1 MRKIFKN
8 MAWTMAATLVMAAC
22 SDSLDESDNTGQGP
36 LTGEGY
42 VKVAINMPSVSS
54 TRAFNESNDLNDG
67 IDKEWTVKN
76 GIIAFFEGEDVEGE
90 AKFVKAYDLGTMTDN
105 STTNNNHVSN
115 IPYAKT
121 LNAPVLSDG
130 NTQMYALVILNNGK
144 NNSLASVDNE
154 GKRLTL
160 KNGDAPIILESGTS
174 TFKDLDGAKWALNST
189 DITSDDNGFLMLNAP
204 LYYSNTQNAD
214 DSNNGKTQTLVPVT
228 VYSDETTANQN
239 PVNIYVERIVAK
251 VDVSI
256 SNLVQIGTDTN
267 KKGLAVKDESVYYG
281 DQVLFVDNN
290 NGAEPLGWVLNVTN
304 KNTKPLRNVSEITD
318 WLKLS
323 SITNRDFTGT
333 TSVEGNWKRIY
344 WAIDNNYDGTSSDT
358 DFNIY
363 RSNSTENS
371 LPTNWG
377 EYSTGTDASATIY
390 PQYCLENTAHAAD
403 MKENNTTCVLIKAIY
418 LVDGIDAVDKSF
430 FMIGD
435 NAVTLSKTEF
445 LSKIKTTLGITEPS
459 NITLGIDEDVDGGY
473 YKGADKLK
481 ELITGLEDS
490 GTTYDDKLNSFDEIR
505 YYKDG
510 GCYYYSVPIQHF
522 EINQPTGQEVTDD
535 NFLGGYGVVRN
546 NWYQIQIN
554 SVSGPGEP
562 GVDPGEEPIVKEEGY
577 INCTIN
583 VLSWAKRSQDVDL

>member
-1 MRKIFKN
+1 MKKIFKN
-8 MAWTMAATLVMAAC
+8 MAWMLAATLVMAAC
-22 SDSLDESDNTGQGP
+22 SDSLDESSNTGQGP

-42 VKVAINMPSVSS
+42 VKVAINMPSTSG
-54 TRAFNESNDLNDG
+54 TRAFNEGADLNDG
-67 IDKEWTVKN
+67 IKKEWTVKN
-76 GIIAFFEGEDVEGE
+76 GIIAFFEGKGVEGD
-90 AKFVKAYDLGTMTDN
+90 AKFVKAYDLGTMNENT
-105 STTNNNHVSN
+105 TTNNDHVSN

-121 LNAPVLSDG
+121 LNAPMLSDD
-130 NTQMYALVILNNGK
+130 NTQMYALVILNNGE

-189 DITSDDNGFLMLNAP
+189 EITSDDNGFLMLNAP
-204 LYYSNTQNAD
+204 LYDNVSKKA
-214 DSNNGKTQTLVPVT
+214 QTLVPVKVCPT
-228 VYSDETTANQN
+228 EEEAEQN

-256 SNLVQIGTDTN
+256 SGLTDITEG
-267 KKGLAVKDESVYYG
+267 KKGLKVKEDETVYNG
-281 DQVLFVDNN
+281 DKVIFVD
-290 NGAEPLGWVLNVTN
+290 GTKSLGWVLNVTN
-304 KNTKPLRNVSEITD
+304 KNTKPLRNVSEIAT
-318 WLKLS
+318 WLTLNAAGDRNF
-323 SITNRDFTGT
+323 IGT

-344 WAIDNNYDGTSSDT
+344 WAIDNNYDDTSSDT

-363 RSNSTENS
+363 RSNSEGDN
-371 LPTNWG
+371 LPATWG

-390 PQYCLENTAHAAD
+390 PQYCLENTAPATD
-403 MKENNTTCVLIKAIY
+403 LKENNTTCVLIKAIY

-435 NAVTLSKTEF
+435 NAVTLSKEEF
-445 LSKIKTTLGITEPS
+445 LNRIKTALNIDDGS
-459 NITLGIDEDVDGGY
+459 GITLGIENDADGGY
-473 YKGADKLK
+473 YKGATELK
-481 ELITGLEDS
+481 GLISGLDAS
-490 GTTYDDKLNSFDEIR
+490 GTAYDDALEKLDEIR

-522 EINQPTGQEVTDD
+522 DIPQPEGSKVSDA

-562 GVDPGEEPIVKEEGY
+562 GVDPGKDPIVKDEGY
-577 INCTIN
+577 IKCTIN

>member
-1 MRKIFKN
+1 MKTNLKN
-8 MAWTMAATLVMAAC
+8 MAWMLAATLVMAAC
-22 SDSLDESDNTGQGP
+22 SDSLDESENTGQGP

-54 TRAFNESNDLNDG
+54 TRAFDETNDLNDG
-67 IDKEWTVKN
+67 IEKEWTVKN
-76 GIIAFFEGEDVEGE
+76 GIIAFFEGKDKDVEGE

-130 NTQMYALVILNNGK
+130 NTQMYALVILNNGE

-174 TFKDLDGAKWALNST
+174 TFKDLDGAKWALNS
-189 DITSDDNGFLMLNAP
+189 DEVTSNGFLMLNAP
-204 LYYSNTQNAD
+204 LYDNVSKKA
-214 DSNNGKTQTLVPVT
+214 QTLVPVK
-228 VYSDETTANQN
+228 VYPTKEEAEQYS
-239 PVNIYVERIVAK
+239 VNIYVERIVAK

-256 SNLVQIGTDTN
+256 PDLAQIGTDS
-267 KKGLAVKDESVYYG
+267 KKEGLAVKKNTVYTG
-281 DQVLFVDNN
+281 DQVVFVDKND
-290 NGAEPLGWVLNVTN
+290 GAESLGWVLNVTN
-304 KNTKPLRNVSEITD
+304 KNTKPLRNVSGIAD
-318 WLKLS
+318 WLDNTKFTELEG
-323 SITNRDFTGT
+323 RDFIGT

-344 WAIDNNYDGTSSDT
+344 WAIDNNYDGNSTDT

-363 RSNSTENS
+363 RSHSEGSS
-371 LPTNWG
+371 LPAKWKA
-377 EYSTGTDASATIY
+377 YSESTTAGIV
-390 PQYCLENTAHAAD
+390 PQYCLENTAPAAD

-418 LVDGIDAVDKSF
+418 LVDGIDAEDKSF

-435 NAVTLSKTEF
+435 NAVTLSKAEF
-445 LSKIKTTLGITEPS
+445 LSKIKTDLGIPDDAG
-459 NITLGIDEDVDGGY
+459 ITLDINSTAAGGY
-473 YKGADKLK
+473 YKGASKLK
-481 ELITGLEDS
+481 ELISGLEGSD
-490 GTTYDDKLNSFDEIR
+490 TTYDDALNDLGEVR

-522 EINQPTGQEVTDD
+522 EIEQPKGQAVTDA

-562 GVDPGEEPIVKEEGY
+562 GVDPGEEPIVKDEGY
-577 INCTIN
+577 LNCTIN
-583 VLSWAKRSQDVDL
+583 VLSWAKRSQGVEL